1 MLLLYLSLGSDETI
15 TVSFGKLFLKHY
27 HVSGAVQNSLP
38 RDVRGISIFV
48 KGGGGLGVRGL
59 FLVFLLYRFK
69 KVKILKGRD
78 PDTCTSASD

>member
-48 KGGGGLGVRGL
+48 KGGGDWGSEAYSWYFYYIDLR
-59 FLVFLLYRFK
+59 K
-69 KVKILKGRD
+69 LKF
-78 PDTCTSASD
+78 